1 MVVID
6 CKPVYDQLRR
16 KETISEPKLGP
27 ALLYTIQELE
37 LINAKTE
44 WSERKNQ
51 EADVLTKAIWPS
63 APRAH
68 VAYMTQG
75 DRRRWG
81 KTGQRPTAC
90 DHTE

>member
-1 MVVID
+1 M
-6 CKPVYDQLRR
+6 KR

-27 ALLYTIQELE
+27 ALLYPIQELE
-37 LINAKTE
+37 LLNAKKE

-81 KTGQRPTAC
+81 KTRRKPTTR
-90 DHTE
+90 DHTK